1 VMRKRGKVQGRN
13 PFENPVRSIF
23 LFIG

>member
-23 LFIG
+23 YLFG